1 MIKKLPIHASRS
13 QVIRA
18 QKDLVDWYKKEMP
31 SVMVGKCKAR
41 RFYTNTKDG
50 LEVIINK
57 NFYQETINKYQD
69 DILYPLKLAYARKA
83 IDLIK
88 EAELVNPDEPSI
100 DHPNEIFKVYKY
112 IDDCYEVEM
121 KLRCNRDGN
130 YLHIIRI
137 YKK

>member
-1 MIKKLPIHASRS
+1 
-13 QVIRA
+13 
-18 QKDLVDWYKKEMP
+18 
-31 SVMVGKCKAR
+31 MVKVG
-41 RFYTNTKDG
+41 
-50 LEVIINK
+50 
-57 NFYQETINKYQD
+57 
-69 DILYPLKLAYARKA
+69 
-83 IDLIK
+83 LIK